1 MLPTERLETKTGI
14 GNLWLYILALL
25 KKKERYAYE
34 IRHLVE
40 EGYGFLPG
48 EVTAYRVLYSLEIG
62 GFVESHVN
70 GSRKYYRITSK
81 GKKELAKGLAL
92 MKMRLKQLS
101 A

>member
-1 MLPTERLETKTGI
+1 MLPSDRLEMKTGI
-14 GNLWLYILALL
+14 ENLWLYILALL

-40 EGYGFLPG
+40 KDYGFLPG

-62 GFVESHVN
+62 GFVESHVD
-70 GSRKYYRITSK
+70 GSRKYYRITPK

-92 MKMRLKQLS
+92 LKSRLKQLL